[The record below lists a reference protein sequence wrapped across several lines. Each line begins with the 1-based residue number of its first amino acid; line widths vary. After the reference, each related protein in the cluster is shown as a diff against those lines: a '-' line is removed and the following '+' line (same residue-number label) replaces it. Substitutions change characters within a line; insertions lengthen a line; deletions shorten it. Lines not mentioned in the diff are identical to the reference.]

1 MGLIAN
7 RFVRRF
13 GACFAKLT
21 GLYVLYAAWTFFSHF
36 EVAPYMER
44 IVLLGGFTSF
54 ALAVLAAPAA
64 FSAAVN
70 HFDLFGESEQASRK
84 RDWAWLGAIGLGAC
98 LLTELGIPLS
108 DYVLR
113 RFDLGIVHEWPG
125 IDYVRLLVPVAV
137 GMFVVIAGV
146 AGAAVGHATQ
156 WSSRLR
162 RHAGCWL
169 AGMALML
176 LFAVSLNV
184 FAGLVRMYGYPA
196 VLIVCGG
203 PLLPLLATA
212 LLVRSQ
218 GYGVLEVVGLD
229 RSARWLDVETVNR
242 LVDAVV
248 REDEEGEPSIESAAR
263 NETELEV
270 ARFLQRLRRTA
281 APATAV
287 STDEAR
293 ETVAKALERAR
304 AQVVPT
310 TSPTP
315 SPQAAAGLWKWT
327 PDQVGELGVSW
338 ALLSTG
344 LLGVGLA
351 GGLPPNLGAA
361 LAVGLLGA
369 AIHAHLSR
377 RGSTSTTAPSPA

>member
-7 RFVRRF
+7 RFVRTF

-36 EVAPYMER
+36 EVTPYMER
-44 IVLLGGFTSF
+44 IVRIGGLTSF

-196 VLIVCGG
+196 ALIVCGG

-218 GYGVLEVVGLD
+218 GYGMLEVVGLD

-248 REDEEGEPSIESAAR
+248 REDEEGEPSIDAAAR

-270 ARFLQRLRRTA
+270 ARFLQRLRRAA

-287 STDEAR
+287 SADEAR
-293 ETVAKALERAR
+293 KTIAKALEGAR
-304 AQVVPT
+304 AQAPKN
-310 TSPTP
+310 SRAPL
-315 SPQAAAGLWKWT
+315 PQAATGLRRRI

-344 LLGVGLA
+344 LLGLGLA
-351 GGLPPNLGAA
+351 GSLPPNLGAA

-369 AIHAHLSR
+369 AVHAHLSR
-377 RGSTSTTAPSPA
+377 RGSTSATAPSPA